1 MVRADADGTRVKF
14 PVPVTVRAI
23 VVVEVWLPEV
33 PVMVT
38 VDDPAVAVLPAASV
52 STLELA
58 DEAGLKDAVT
68 PLGNPETAKVTAP
81 EKGLTSVTAI
91 VSVLLLPFPIE
102 RAEDEGFSVKLP
114 TEAPQVV
121 PFTANEV
128 GTALAV
134 PFHVPLNP
142 IPV

>member
-1 MVRADADGTRVKF
+1 VDADGVRVKL

-38 VDDPAVAVLPAASV
+38 VDDPAAAVLPAVSV
-52 STLELA
+52 STLELV

-68 PLGNPETAKVTAP
+68 PLGNPEAAKVTAP
-81 EKGLTSVTAI
+81 EKGLTSATVI

-102 RAEDEGFSVKLP
+102 RVEDEGLIVKLP
-114 TEAPQVV
+114 AEAPQVV
-121 PFTANEV
+121 PFTANDV
-128 GTALAV
+128 GTALVV

-142 IPV
+142 MPV